1 MRGITVT
8 LYERTQTGTDELN
21 HPTYSETAVSIDNV
35 LVAPVS
41 STELTETY
49 NLTGRIAVYQ
59 LAIPKGDSHDWTA
72 GQKVDFFGHSWRII
86 AMPEEGI
93 DKLIPL
99 SWNKK
104 VKVEVYEQG
113 DRFQAGSSGS

>member
-21 HPTYSETAVSIDNV
+21 HPIYAETATSVDNV

-41 STELTETY
+41 SAELMEAY
-49 NLTGRIAVYQ
+49 NLTGRKAVYQ
-59 LAIPKGDSHDWTA
+59 LAIPKGDSHEWAA
-72 GQKVDFFGHSWRII
+72 GMRVDFFGQSWRIV

-93 DKLIPL
+93 DKLVPL

-104 VKVEVYEQG
+104 VKVERYEQG
-113 DRFQAGSSGS
+113 

>member
-1 MRGITVT
+1 MKGITIT
-8 LYERTQTGTDELN
+8 LYNRTQTGTDALN
-21 HPTYSETAVSIDNV
+21 HPVYTETATTVSNV

-41 STELTETY
+41 ATEATDTY
-49 NLTGRIAVYQ
+49 NLTGRRAEYQ
-59 LAIPKGDSHDWTA
+59 LAIPKGDTHDWTA
-72 GQKVDFFGHSWRII
+72 GKKVSFFGKDWRII

-104 VKVEVYEQG
+104 IKVERYEQG
-113 DRFQAGSSGS
+113 